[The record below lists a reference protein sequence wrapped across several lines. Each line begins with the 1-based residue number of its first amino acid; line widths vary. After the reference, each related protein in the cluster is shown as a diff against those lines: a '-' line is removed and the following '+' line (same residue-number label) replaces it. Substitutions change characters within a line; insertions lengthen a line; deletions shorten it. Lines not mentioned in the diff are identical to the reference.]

1 MNWKVIFLFLHFSFI
16 DSQNEAALQQFMM
29 TFIGD
34 NSCNNVDSYDINF
47 KYCQINIRINSYST
61 SFCSYLQWKSKDSLE
76 DEKID

>member
-1 MNWKVIFLFLHFSFI
+1 
-16 DSQNEAALQQFMM
+16 MM

-34 NSCNNVDSYDINF
+34 NSCNNDDSYDINF

>member
-1 MNWKVIFLFLHFSFI
+1 
-16 DSQNEAALQQFMM
+16 MM

-34 NSCNNVDSYDINF
+34 NSCNNVDSYDISF
-47 KYCQINIRINSYST
+47 KYCQINTRINSYST